1 MHIRRKAKTENTT
14 TEKQGTTSTQR
25 RGASQWAVGWR
36 RFKRNKAGLAG
47 LFIVLFYMFIALTS
61 QWLAPYSPR
70 SFLSLMQGE
79 AGQPP
84 SWKHPFGTSKAGLDI
99 FSEVLHG
106 TRGDLYVGVGATIVT
121 VALGLVIGAIA
132 GYLRGGAGDFILM
145 ITQVFYTIPLLPL
158 ILLFARVFMILV
170 AQGFGLTLILL
181 LLGFF
186 GWPTISFVVRG
197 EILRIRELDF
207 VKASQAL
214 GASRWRVIFHHIVP
228 NTLTPVIITATLLI
242 AGNILTEV
250 VISFLGFGDANTST
264 WGITIQEGITYMR
277 TEWWTPVFPGLATL
291 FAVLGFNLLGDGLSD
306 ALNPRLRD

>member
-1 MHIRRKAKTENTT
+1 MLKKAKTENKTT
-14 TEKQGTTSTQR
+14 VKNKMTETQR
-25 RGASQWAVGWR
+25 RGAGQWAVAWR
-36 RFKRNKAGLAG
+36 RFRRNKAGLAG
-47 LFIVLFYMFIALTS
+47 LFIVLFYVFIGLTS
-61 QWLAPYSPR
+61 PWLAPYPPR
-70 SFLSLMQGE
+70 SFQALYEGE

-84 SWKHPFGTSKAGLDI
+84 SLRHPFGTSRAGIDV

-106 TRGDLYVGVGATIVT
+106 TRGDLYVGVGATL
-121 VALGLVIGAIA
+121 VAVAIGLMVGALA
-132 GYLRGGAGDFILM
+132 GYSRGGASDTLLM
-145 ITQVFYTIPLLPL
+145 VSQVFYTIPLLPL

-186 GWPTISFVVRG
+186 GWATISFVVRG

-207 VKASQAL
+207 IKASQAL
-214 GASRWRVIFHHIVP
+214 GASRWRVIFRHIVP
-228 NTLTPVIITATLLI
+228 NILTPVIVTATLLI
-242 AGNILTEV
+242 AANILTEV

-264 WGITIQEGITYMR
+264 WGIIIEEGFTYMR

>member
-1 MHIRRKAKTENTT
+1 MQKETRAETVTTVKSKMTETR
-14 TEKQGTTSTQR
+14 R
-25 RGASQWAVGWR
+25 RGAGQWAVAWR
-36 RFKRNKAGLAG
+36 RFRRNKAGLVG
-47 LFIVLFYMFIALTS
+47 LFIVLFFVFIALTS
-61 QWLAPYSPR
+61 TWLAPYPSR
-70 SFLSLMQGE
+70 SFQSLYEGE

-84 SWKHPFGTSKAGLDI
+84 SFKHLFGTSRQGVDVY
-99 FSEVLHG
+99 SEVLHG
-106 TRGDLYVGVGATIVT
+106 AQGDLYVGVGATLIAIVI
-121 VALGLVIGAIA
+121 GLVVGAAA
-132 GYLRGGAGDFILM
+132 GYSRGGAGDLLLM
-145 ITQVFYTIPLLPL
+145 VSQVFYTIPLLPL

-186 GWPTISFVVRG
+186 GWATVAFVVRG
-197 EILRIRELDF
+197 EILRVRELDF
-207 VKASQAL
+207 VQASRAL
-214 GASRWRVIFHHIVP
+214 GASRWRIIFRHIVP
-228 NTLTPVIITATLLI
+228 NILTPIIVTATLLI

-264 WGITIQEGITYMR
+264 WGILIAEGITYMR